1 MKTNEI
7 LTSDN
12 SLINV
17 HPINQDTK
25 INKNINSDIKNILDE
40 KKIINNQHYN
50 IQKIKKIKIVHL
62 RKIIFIMEM
71 I

>member
-1 MKTNEI
+1 MKTNES
-7 LTSDN
+7 LSSDN

-17 HPINQDTK
+17 HSINQDTK

-50 IQKIKKIKIVHL
+50 VQKIKKIKIVHL